1 MKKFS
6 PLKLLV
12 YFLALTFI
20 IHQLVS
26 IFYKPIST
34 QSATFYNATDGL
46 EITGVIIRNET
57 FIKSNKDGVL
67 HFLVPDGSR
76 VSKDGVIANIFNN
89 EDASITLNKIDS
101 VKEKINDIEDIL
113 SKNNVNAADFDVA
126 NANVDNKLNSLILS
140 SSFGNFS
147 GITDESSQLL
157 NALNKRQ
164 AILGE
169 TTDFKYQLSILNA
182 ELSNLEDSLSDP
194 IGKIKSS
201 QSGYFISKTD
211 GYENSL
217 KIDDLTTITPQ
228 FLNNLKK
235 NATDSNVIGKI
246 VSDYEW
252 YIAANVSLTNSLNY
266 KIGDNLTIYTETVA
280 SPKLSVTVKNIN
292 LSKDGTDAV
301 IIFACS
307 DMNSELAT
315 MRTGAMTVVKHEYS
329 GLRIPKK
336 ALRFIDSKPGVFVVS
351 GMQVKFK
358 EVKIIYNADDFV
370 ICEKNESSDSLRLYD
385 QVVVKGK
392 NLKDGKI
399 IS

>member
-101 VKEKINDIEDIL
+101 VKEKISDIEDIL

-235 NATDSNVIGKI
+235 SATDSNVIGKI

>member
-12 YFLALTFI
+12 CFLALTFV

-57 FIKSNKDGVL
+57 LIKSNKQGVL
-67 HFLVPDGSR
+67 HFLVPDGNR
-76 VSKDGVIANIFNN
+76 VSKNGVIANIYNN
-89 EDASITLNKIDS
+89 ENASITLNKIDS

-113 SKNNVNAADFDVA
+113 SQNNVEAANFDVA
-126 NANVDNKLNSLILS
+126 NANVDNRLNSLILA
-140 SSFGNFS
+140 SSFGDFS
-147 GITDESSQLL
+147 GVSDGSARLL

-164 AILGE
+164 AILGD
-169 TTDFKYQLSILNA
+169 TSNFTSQLSALNT
-182 ELSNLEDSLSDP
+182 ELSTLESSLSSP

-211 GYENSL
+211 GYE
-217 KIDDLTTITPQ
+217 KVFQTDDLTSITPE
-228 FLNNLKK
+228 FLDNIKK
-235 NATDSNVIGKI
+235 DHTDSNVIGKI

-252 YIAANVSLTNSLNY
+252 YIAANIPLTDSLNY
-266 KIGDNLTIYTETVA
+266 KVGDSLTIYTETVA

-315 MRTGAMTVVKHEYS
+315 MRIGAMTVVKHEYS

-336 ALRFIDSKPGVFVVS
+336 ALRVIESKPGVFVVS

-358 EVKIIYNADDFV
+358 QVEIVYTADDY
-370 ICEKNESSDSLRLYD
+370 ILCKKGDADGSLRLYD

>member
-126 NANVDNKLNSLILS
+126 NVNVDNKLNSLILS

-235 NATDSNVIGKI
+235 SATDSNVIGKI

>member
-12 YFLALTFI
+12 YFLAITFV

-57 FIKSNKDGVL
+57 LIKSSKQGVL
-67 HFLVPDGSR
+67 HFLVPDGNR
-76 VSKDGVIANIFNN
+76 VSRDGVIANIYNN
-89 EDASITLNKIDS
+89 ENASITLNKIDS
-101 VKEKINDIEDIL
+101 VKEKISDIEDIL
-113 SKNNVNAADFDVA
+113 SQNNVEAANFDVA
-126 NANVDNKLNSLILS
+126 NANVDSKLNSLILA
-140 SSFGNFS
+140 SSFGDFS
-147 GITDESSQLL
+147 SVSDSSAGLL

-164 AILGE
+164 AILGD
-169 TTDFKYQLSILNA
+169 TTDFKSQLSALNA
-182 ELSNLEDSLSDP
+182 ELSSLEDSLSSP

-211 GYENSL
+211 GYE
-217 KIDDLTTITPQ
+217 KAFQTDDLTSVTPE

-235 NATDSNVIGKI
+235 TDTDSNVIGKI

-252 YIAANVSLTNSLNY
+252 YIAANVSLTDSLNY
-266 KIGDNLTIYTETVA
+266 KVGDNLTLYTETVA

-307 DMNSELAT
+307 EMNSELAT

-336 ALRFIDSKPGVFVVS
+336 ALRVIDSKPGVFVVS

-358 EVKIIYNADDFV
+358 TVEIVYTADDY
-370 ICEKNESSDSLRLYD
+370 ILCKKGEADGALRLYD

>member
-182 ELSNLEDSLSDP
+182 ELSTLEDSLSDP

-235 NATDSNVIGKI
+235 SATDSNVIGKI

>member
-6 PLKLLV
+6 PLKLLLS
-12 YFLALTFI
+12 FLVLTFV

-46 EITGVIIRNET
+46 EITGVIIRDET
-57 FIKSNKDGVL
+57 FIKSEKQGIL
-67 HFLVPDGSR
+67 HFLVSDGNR
-76 VSKDGVIANIFNN
+76 VSKDGVIANIYNN
-89 EDASITLNKIDS
+89 ENASITLNKIDS
-101 VKEKINDIEDIL
+101 VKHKIRDIEDIL
-113 SKNNVNAADFDVA
+113 SQNSVQAANFDVA
-126 NANVDNKLNSLILS
+126 NVNVDNKLNSLILA

-147 GITDESSQLL
+147 GVSDGSAGLL

-164 AILGE
+164 AILGD
-169 TTDFKYQLSILNA
+169 TTNFTSQLSALNA
-182 ELSNLEDSLSDP
+182 ELTTLESSLSSP

-201 QSGYFISKTD
+201 QSGYFISKID
-211 GYENSL
+211 GYEMSFQTNN
-217 KIDDLTTITPQ
+217 LTSITPE
-228 FLNNLKK
+228 FLDNLKK
-235 NATDSNVIGKI
+235 YDIDSAVIGKI

-252 YIAANVSLTNSLNY
+252 YIAANVSLTDSLNY
-266 KIGDNLTIYTETVA
+266 KVGDSLTIYTETVA
-280 SPKLSVTVKNIN
+280 SPKLKVSVKNIN
-292 LSKDGTDAV
+292 LSKNGTDAV

-307 DMNSELAT
+307 DMNSELAN
-315 MRTGAMTVVKHEYS
+315 MRTGTMTVVKHEYS

-336 ALRFIDSKPGVFVVS
+336 ALRVIDSKPGVFVVS

-358 EVKIIYNADDFV
+358 EVEIVYTADDY
-370 ICEKNESSDSLRLYD
+370 ILCKKGELDGSLRLYD
-385 QVVVKGK
+385 QVIVKGK

>member
-6 PLKLLV
+6 PIKLLV
-12 YFLALTFI
+12 YFLVLTFI

-34 QSATFYNATDGL
+34 QSASFCTTNDGL

-57 FIKSNKDGVL
+57 LIKSNKKGVL
-67 HFLVPDGSR
+67 HFLVPDGNR
-76 VSKDGVIANIFNN
+76 VSKDGVIANIYNN

-101 VKEKINDIEDIL
+101 VKAKIEDIEDIL
-113 SKNNVNAADFDVA
+113 SQNNVEAANFDAA
-126 NANVDNKLNSLILS
+126 NANVDSKLNSLILS
-140 SSFGNFS
+140 TSFGDFS
-147 GITDESSQLL
+147 NVTNCGSQLL

-164 AILGE
+164 AVLGE
-169 TTDFKYQLSILNA
+169 TNDFSSQLSSLNA
-182 ELSNLEDSLSDP
+182 QLSSLESSLSSP

-211 GYENSL
+211 GYE
-217 KIDDLTTITPQ
+217 KAFETDDLTKITPQ

-235 NATDSNVIGKI
+235 TDTASNVIGKI

-252 YIAANVSLTNSLNY
+252 YIAANVSLTDSLNY
-266 KIGDNLTIYTETVA
+266 KVGDSLTIYTQTVA
-280 SPKLSVTVKNIN
+280 SPKLLVTVKNIN

-315 MRTGAMTVVKHEYS
+315 MRTGPMTVVKHEYS
-329 GLRIPKK
+329 GLRVPKK
-336 ALRFIDSKPGVFVVS
+336 ALRYIDSKPGVFVVS

-358 EVKIIYNADDFV
+358 EVEIVYNADDYV
-370 ICEKNESSDSLRLYD
+370 LCEKGESNDALRLYD